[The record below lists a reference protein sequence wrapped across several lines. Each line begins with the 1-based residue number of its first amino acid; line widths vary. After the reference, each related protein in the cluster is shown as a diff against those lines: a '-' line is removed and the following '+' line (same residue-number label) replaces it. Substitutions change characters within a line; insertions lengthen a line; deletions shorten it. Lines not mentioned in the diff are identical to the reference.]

1 MKRTSKKTGFTLVE
15 LLVVIGIIAL
25 LISILLPSLNKAR
38 ETANRV
44 KCQSNLSQMGKALLL
59 YSNENK
65 GSFPRTKMQTATGAV
80 QLDYSNAPY
89 NTSVTGTHV
98 DPYVSGV
105 PNNSIPGAMFMLVR
119 TQDMTTEVFTCPS
132 GTAEKDLMDNSAATQ
147 RVNFTGATDGLVVKN
162 VSYSFV
168 NVYPTTTAI
177 GKGYKTFITAF
188 SSDFAIAADLSP
200 ASAAQAGS
208 DVLSSATVGAPR
220 STMIK
225 GNSKNHDQDG
235 QNVLY
240 ADGHAEFQQTPL
252 CGTQNDNIYSAN
264 AANSTT
270 NTLSQT
276 GASTTGTDPQHAADS
291 VLVIDLTH
299 SVGP

>member
-1 MKRTSKKTGFTLVE
+1 MKGTSRKTGFTLVE

-65 GSFPRTKMQTATGAV
+65 GAFPRTKAGPDPIVLALGNGGAGDTDPFISTAVG
-80 QLDYSNAPY
+80 
-89 NTSVTGTHV
+89 
-98 DPYVSGV
+98 
-105 PNNSIPGAMFMLVR
+105 NNNIPASMFLLIR

-132 GTAEKDLMDNSAATQ
+132 GTAEKDLMNNLAATS
-147 RVNFTGATDGLVVKN
+147 RSNFTGDTNGLVVKN
-162 VSYSFV
+162 VSYSFL
-168 NVYPTTTAI
+168 NVFPTTTAT
-177 GKGYKTFITAF
+177 GAGYKTFITAF
-188 SSDFAIAADLSP
+188 SSDFAVAADLSP
-200 ASAAQAGS
+200 GS
-208 DVLSSATVGAPR
+208 STANKMGADGNLSSCVTGAAR
-220 STMIK
+220 SIMIR

-252 CGTQNDNIYSAN
+252 CGTQNDNIYTANGGTSTQLSTNGSSA
-264 AANSTT
+264 
-270 NTLSQT
+270 T
-276 GASTTGTDPQHAADS
+276 GSDPKHAADS
-291 VLVIDLTH
+291 VLCIDMVNST
-299 SVGP
+299 GP

>member
-1 MKRTSKKTGFTLVE
+1 MKLASKKAGFTLVE

-44 KCQSNLSQMGKALLL
+44 KCQSNLSQIGKALLL

-65 GSFPRTKMQTATGAV
+65 GSFPRAQANGSGTLNTTISGSTA
-80 QLDYSNAPY
+80 
-89 NTSVTGTHV
+89 V
-98 DPYVSGV
+98 DPFQLAPTS
-105 PNNSIPGAMFMLVR
+105 PNVNNIPQAMFLLIR
-119 TQDMTTEVFTCPS
+119 TEDLTTEVFTCPS
-132 GTAEKDLMDNSAATQ
+132 GTAEKDQMNNQAATT
-147 RVNFTGATDGLVVKN
+147 RSNFSGGGSSKVSAN
-162 VSYSFV
+162 CSYSFV

-177 GKGYKTFITAF
+177 GLGYKTFITAF

-200 ASAAQAGS
+200 NSCTNAGLMGVTTASS
-208 DVLSSATVGAPR
+208 R
-220 STMIK
+220 SQVIV

-252 CGTQNDNIYSAN
+252 CGTQKDNIYTSN
-264 AANSTT
+264 ALTGTDLST
-270 NTLSQT
+270 T
-276 GASTTGTDPQHAADS
+276 GASAAATPVGDPKHPSDS
-291 VLVIDLTH
+291 VLIINTQDSDT
-299 SVGP
+299 P

>member
-1 MKRTSKKTGFTLVE
+1 MKRVSKKTGFTLVE

-65 GSFPRTKMQTATGAV
+65 GSFPRTYAGTGAIKLDYSATGAT
-80 QLDYSNAPY
+80 
-89 NTSVTGTHV
+89 NT
-98 DPYVSGV
+98 DPFGNGAV
-105 PNNSIPGAMFMLVR
+105 PANSIPAAMFLLVR
-119 TQDMTTEVFTCPS
+119 NEDMTTEVFTCPS
-132 GTAEKDLMDNSAATQ
+132 GTAEKDLMQNSAATQ
-147 RVNFTGATDGLVVKN
+147 RSNFTGDTTTGLVTKN

-177 GKGYKTFITAF
+177 GLGYKTFITAF
-188 SSDFAIAADLSP
+188 SSDFAVAADVSP
-200 ASAAQAGS
+200 ASAGQAGA
-208 DVLSSATVGAPR
+208 DAALSGCTVGAAR
-220 STMIK
+220 SVMIK

-252 CGTQNDNIYSAN
+252 CGTQNDNIYT
-264 AANSTT
+264 ANSVSSSNLST
-270 NTLSQT
+270 NGS
-276 GASTTGTDPQHAADS
+276 STTGTDPQHASDS
-291 VLVIDLTH
+291 VLGIDLAH
-299 SVGP
+299 STGP

>member
-65 GSFPRTKMQTATGAV
+65 GSFPRTKADADGGLV
-80 QLDYSNAPY
+80 GSNAGY
-89 NTSVTGTHV
+89 SAL
-98 DPYVSGV
+98 DPFLIAAGGE
-105 PNNSIPGAMFMLVR
+105 NNIPQAMFLLVR

-132 GTAEKDLMDNSAATQ
+132 GTAEKDLMDNSAATS
-147 RVNFTGATDGLVVKN
+147 RSNFTGEGSNGTKVNKN
-162 VSYSFV
+162 LSYSFV
-168 NVYPTTTAI
+168 NVYPSSTAI
-177 GKGYKTFITAF
+177 GVGYKTFITAF
-188 SSDFAIAADLSP
+188 SSDFAVAADIAPLSGGH
-200 ASAAQAGS
+200 ADMIAIVTNSQ
-208 DVLSSATVGAPR
+208 R
-220 STMIK
+220 SVVIK
-225 GNSKNHDQDG
+225 GNSKNHDSDG

-252 CGTQNDNIYSAN
+252 CGTQRDNIYNVN
-264 AANSTT
+264 AVDSNK
-270 NTLSQT
+270 NLSQSGT
-276 GASTTGTDPQHAADS
+276 GKAGTIANDPEHAADS
-291 VLVIDLTH
+291 VLFLNVVDH
-299 SVGP
+299 

>member
-1 MKRTSKKTGFTLVE
+1 MKRVSKKAGFTLVE

-44 KCQSNLSQMGKALLL
+44 KCQSNLSQIGKALLL

-65 GSFPRTKMQTATGAV
+65 GAFPRTKA
-80 QLDYSNAPY
+80 DS
-89 NTSVTGTHV
+89 TGTIDYTNGGFADA
-98 DPYVSGV
+98 DPFTSGNV
-105 PNNSIPGAMFMLVR
+105 VNNSIPAAMFLLIR
-119 TQDMTTEVFTCPS
+119 TQDLTTEVFTCPS
-132 GTAEKDLMDNSAATQ
+132 GSAEKDLMANSAATQ
-147 RVNFTGATDGLVVKN
+147 RSNFTGSGTGVTKN

-168 NVYPTTTAI
+168 NVYPTTTAT
-177 GKGYKTFITAF
+177 GLGYKTFITAF
-188 SSDFAIAADLSP
+188 SSDFAIASDIAP
-200 ASAAQAGS
+200 AAIGDAVYTAITTG
-208 DVLSSATVGAPR
+208 VAR

-252 CGTQNDNIYSAN
+252 CGTQNDNIFSAN
-264 AANSTT
+264 AVSNS
-270 NTLSQT
+270 NL
-276 GASTTGTDPQHAADS
+276 STTGATTTGSDPKHAADS
-291 VLVIDLTH
+291 ILLLDATK
-299 SVGP
+299 

>member
-1 MKRTSKKTGFTLVE
+1 MKLTSKKTGFTLVE

-44 KCQSNLSQMGKALLL
+44 KCQSNLSQIGKALLL

-65 GSFPRTKMQTATGAV
+65 GSFPRTYATG
-80 QLDYSNAPY
+80 
-89 NTSVTGTHV
+89 TGTLDGTTTGNTNT
-98 DPYVSGV
+98 DPFGNGAV
-105 PNNSIPGAMFMLVR
+105 PPNCIPSAMFLLIR
-119 TQDMTTEVFTCPS
+119 TEDLTTEVFTCPS
-132 GTAEKDLMDNSAATQ
+132 GTAEKDQMNNVAATS
-147 RVNFTGATDGLVVKN
+147 RSNFSGVGGKVSGN

-177 GKGYKTFITAF
+177 GLGYKTFITAF
-188 SSDFAIAADLSP
+188 SSDFAVAADMSGRALTDTNLT
-200 ASAAQAGS
+200 AITTGSAR
-208 DVLSSATVGAPR
+208 SAV
-220 STMIK
+220 IQ

-252 CGTQNDNIYSAN
+252 CGTQKDNIYTAN
-264 AANSTT
+264 NVDASGNLST
-270 NTLSQT
+270 S
-276 GASTTGTDPQHAADS
+276 GATTGGSDPKNASDS
-291 VLVIDLTH
+291 ILFLNIAEH
-299 SVGP
+299 

>member
-1 MKRTSKKTGFTLVE
+1 MKGTSRKTGFTLVE

-65 GSFPRTKMQTATGAV
+65 GAFPRTKAGPGPTMTLDFTNGGAG
-80 QLDYSNAPY
+80 D
-89 NTSVTGTHV
+89 T
-98 DPYVSGV
+98 DPFVSAAV
-105 PNNSIPGAMFMLVR
+105 VNNSIPASMFLLIR

-132 GTAEKDLMDNSAATQ
+132 GTAEKDLMNNLAATS
-147 RVNFTGATDGLVVKN
+147 RSNFTGDSNNLVVKN

-168 NVYPTTTAI
+168 NVFPTTTAT
-177 GKGYKTFITAF
+177 GAGYKTFITAF
-188 SSDFAIAADLSP
+188 SSDFAVAADLSP
-200 ASAAQAGS
+200 GS
-208 DVLSSATVGAPR
+208 NTGAKMGADGNLSSCVTGAAR
-220 STMIK
+220 SIMIR

-252 CGTQNDNIYSAN
+252 CGTQNDNIYTAN
-264 AANSTT
+264 GGTSTQLST
-270 NTLSQT
+270 NGSSQA
-276 GASTTGTDPQHAADS
+276 GSDPIHAADS
-291 VLVIDLTH
+291 VLCIDMVNTT
-299 SVGP
+299 GP

>member
-1 MKRTSKKTGFTLVE
+1 MKLVSKKTGFTLVE

-44 KCQSNLSQMGKALLL
+44 KCQSNLSQMGKAMQL

-65 GSFPRTKMQTATGAV
+65 GSFPRTKFQTTTGAV
-80 QLDYSNAPY
+80 TLS
-89 NTSVTGTHV
+89 GTNGGAADV
-98 DPYVSGV
+98 DPFTSTNV
-105 PNNSIPGAMFMLVR
+105 PANNIPSSMFLLVR

-132 GTAEKDLMDNSAATQ
+132 GTAEKDLMNNSAATQ
-147 RVNFTGATDGLVVKN
+147 RSNFTGDAGTSKVSKN
-162 VSYSFV
+162 LSYSFI
-168 NVYPTTTAI
+168 NVFPSSTAT
-177 GKGYKTFITAF
+177 GLGYKTFITAF

-200 ASAAQAGS
+200 NNEGSTDIRNCVTGAA
-208 DVLSSATVGAPR
+208 R

-225 GNSKNHDQDG
+225 GNSKNHDGDG

-252 CGTQNDNIYSAN
+252 CGTQNDNIFSTN
-264 AANSTT
+264 AVDASSNLAS
-270 NTLSQT
+270 N
-276 GASTTGTDPQHAADS
+276 GASKTSGTDPSHAADS
-291 VLVIDLTH
+291 FLYLNAVDH
-299 SVGP
+299 